1 LLLFAARGEVDRR
14 LKLSVAV
21 PSRIV
26 DRPLTQIVVRSDNEL
41 ASTVLAVCTG
51 DNPANDITQETFT
64 KMRAADVPAEL
75 PPLASVRPRTPLKF
89 STPLFAEAFGT
100 IRRGR

>member
-1 LLLFAARGEVDRR
+1 
-14 LKLSVAV
+14 
-21 PSRIV
+21 
-26 DRPLTQIVVRSDNEL
+26 LTQIVVRSDNEL

-75 PPLASVRPRTPLKF
+75 PPLSSVRAPLKF
-89 STPLFAEAFGT
+89 STPLFAEAFGP
-100 IRRGR
+100 IRLGR